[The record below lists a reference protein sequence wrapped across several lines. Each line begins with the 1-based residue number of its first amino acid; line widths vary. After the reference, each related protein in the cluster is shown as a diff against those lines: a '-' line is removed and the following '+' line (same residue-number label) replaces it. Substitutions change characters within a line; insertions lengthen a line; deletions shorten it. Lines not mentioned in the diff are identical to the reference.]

1 MRPTNVVVVRT
12 PFSVPAVLLI
22 DYGLSRPAGVDVRGL
37 GVRAYA
43 ADCVFNQKSC
53 VARAGLDLIGAAF
66 TWISVIYGDETC
78 RAPWSVRLDEP
89 RAKWLSREAESDA
102 MLASIETAIA
112 VLARTGETPAAEHW
126 YKWPW
131 ATESA

>member
-66 TWISVIYGDETC
+66 TWISVIYGDEAC
-78 RAPWSVRLDEP
+78 RAPWSDRHDL
-89 RAKWLSREAESDA
+89 RAKWLSHEVESDA
-102 MLASIETAIA
+102 MLASIVTAIA
-112 VLARTGETPAAEHW
+112 VLARPGETPAAEHW

-131 ATESA
+131 AAESA